1 MVNHLR
7 LVIAAIIAF
16 MVIAVDF
23 TSKLLSILSD
33 GMLVAGLIVVL
44 WPLINPSTKKDAS
57 Q

>member
-44 WPLINPSTKKDAS
+44 WPLINPSAKKDAS